1 MDQKK
6 LYKVFIWGFLF
17 LYLLVAGISFCHAI
31 QFFCIGNQIIMS
43 VILAFAFEL
52 GLALS
57 LAAVLLSDANKKATL
72 PWILMTI
79 LTFVQV
85 IGNVYS
91 VEKFICE
98 SDAVY
103 YQYLSNAL
111 LFWIE
116 GVSEQTVQVIISW
129 IMGAILPIIALFMTD
144 MVATNIKN
152 MAAAKDLEDHVNPE
166 LSESDD
172 ESIEIQEDKTG
183 TSGETVPIE
192 EPVEELPENPVKN
205 EFKDI
210 IQNDIDDTQKVE
222 VKSVD
227 PVEVKHDDKPTSSNK
242 ISERLKNLFVKK
254 DEPQAGSVIVNAPA
268 LADNSKRK
276 YKILGGDFVSPETIE

>member
-1 MDQKK
+1 MNQKT
-6 LYKVFIWGFLF
+6 LYKVFIWGFLL
-17 LYLLVAGISFCHAI
+17 LYLFVAGISFCHAI
-31 QFFCIGNQIIMS
+31 QFFCIGNPMIMS
-43 VILAFAFEL
+43 IILAFAFEL

-72 PWILMTI
+72 PWILMII

-98 SDAVY
+98 SNAVY

-116 GVSEQTVQVIISW
+116 GISEQTVQVIISW

-152 MAAAKDLEDHVNPE
+152 MAAIKSTNNELRPVIDNVEESFIKDLQKEDNLE
-166 LSESDD
+166 DYLS
-172 ESIEIQEDKTG
+172 
-183 TSGETVPIE
+183 
-192 EPVEELPENPVKN
+192 
-205 EFKDI
+205 
-210 IQNDIDDTQKVE
+210 KVE
-222 VKSVD
+222 VKNVE
-227 PVEVKHDDKPTSSNK
+227 PVEVKESDSSVKEKISNK
-242 ISERLKNLFVKK
+242 LNKLFAENNINNASK
-254 DEPQAGSVIVNAPA
+254 DSSAVLNAPA
-268 LADNSKRK
+268 NKESNFYRK
-276 YKILGGDFVSPETIE
+276 MLPGAFESPEITKE

>member
-1 MDQKK
+1 MNQKT
-6 LYKVFIWGFLF
+6 LYKVFIWGFLL
-17 LYLLVAGISFCHAI
+17 LYLFVAGISFCHAI
-31 QFFCIGNQIIMS
+31 QFFCIGNPMIMS
-43 VILAFAFEL
+43 IILAFAFEL

-72 PWILMTI
+72 PWILMII

-98 SDAVY
+98 SNAVY

-116 GVSEQTVQVIISW
+116 GISEQTVQVIISW

-152 MAAAKDLEDHVNPE
+152 MAAIKSTNNESQFVTDNNEEAFIEDLQKED
-166 LSESDD
+166 D
-172 ESIEIQEDKTG
+172 QKEDNLENY
-183 TSGETVPIE
+183 TS
-192 EPVEELPENPVKN
+192 
-205 EFKDI
+205 
-210 IQNDIDDTQKVE
+210 KVE
-222 VKSVD
+222 VKNVE
-227 PVEVKHDDKPTSSNK
+227 PVEVKESDSSIKEKISNK
-242 ISERLKNLFVKK
+242 LNKLFAKNTINNTNK
-254 DEPQAGSVIVNAPA
+254 DSSIVLNAPA
-268 LADNSKRK
+268 NKESNFYRK
-276 YKILGGDFVSPETIE
+276 MLPGAFESPEITKE

>member
-1 MDQKK
+1 MNQKT

-31 QFFCIGNQIIMS
+31 QFFCIGNQLIMS

-57 LAAVLLSDANKKATL
+57 LAAVLLSDANKRATL
-72 PWILMTI
+72 PWVLMVI

-98 SDAVY
+98 SNAAY

-116 GVSEQTVQVIISW
+116 EVSEQTVQVIISW

-152 MAAAKDLEDHVNPE
+152 MAAANNAEALTDGSQDTSE
-166 LSESDD
+166 LSEGPA
-172 ESIEIQEDKTG
+172 EINHE
-183 TSGETVPIE
+183 I
-192 EPVEELPENPVKN
+192 PVEEPLTTSDNANDATTDKNDNAQISENNSEDLTGDVHPVN
-205 EFKDI
+205 
-210 IQNDIDDTQKVE
+210 
-222 VKSVD
+222 
-227 PVEVKHDDKPTSSNK
+227 NK
-242 ISERLKNLFVKK
+242 ISDKLRRLFVKDNEIK
-254 DEPQAGSVIVNAPA
+254 DGSVILNAPESIGKPKSIDNQTRTVNANMMN
-268 LADNSKRK
+268 DWGR
-276 YKILGGDFVSPETIE
+276 F